1 MNNDT
6 LVFRYAVSATDVDAD
21 GITLGEN
28 VLQGWVDADLG
39 HKGLPADT
47 KNDVN

>member
-28 VLQGWVDADLG
+28 ILHGYVEWKQSHAGRRPIIHLL
-39 HKGLPADT
+39 
-47 KNDVN
+47 